1 MFHTDLCLSV
11 QTFIRGESQLTA
23 ELVNEMIAQAEDT
36 IHKEQDRL
44 YGEQSKIYE
53 LETTAKA
60 LEQEYAKIKSWADM
74 YDQSSIAGKKM
85 ILAQFIKGVYVHR
98 NYEIDIELNVSF
110 AQLKSYARA
119 GSSGGCNGPVAD
131 VVDF

>member
-1 MFHTDLCLSV
+1 MED
-11 QTFIRGESQLTA
+11 ETA
-23 ELVNEMIAQAEDT
+23 GGGDEVKQQNELGGDIQ
-36 IHKEQDRL
+36 KEQDRL
-44 YGEQSKIYE
+44 YEEQAKIYE
-53 LETTAKA
+53 LETAAKT

-110 AQLKSYARA
+110 AQLKSNARA

>member
-1 MFHTDLCLSV
+1 MAISLDE
-11 QTFIRGESQLTA
+11 QEKIR
-23 ELVNEMIAQAEDT
+23 EL
-36 IHKEQDRL
+36 K
-44 YGEQSKIYE
+44 
-53 LETTAKA
+53 TTAKA

-74 YDQSSIAGKKM
+74 YDHSSIAGKKM